1 MNKLTAEQLSDIFKD
16 GENVHIEFKMGKLLP
31 QAIAKVIAAFANTD
45 GGRVIIGYNELHH
58 STCGYTAEDKNII
71 ERSIEQLDPVPK
83 TSVYELTY
91 DENSVL
97 IVDVE
102 ANRRELT
109 FLNGA
114 LYTRVGDTVRVMNDV
129 ALKSAYSTRS
139 PSPENAVYQEMA
151 KMNTKNDA
159 LQREVEKLQKQ
170 LEEHN
175 QWSVRDSKSSFRW
188 AIVFCVL
195 GAFLGAI
202 LGVLTGKLFP

>member
-1 MNKLTAEQLSDIFKD
+1 MKKLTSEQLSDILKA
-16 GENVHIEFKMGKLLP
+16 GENIHIEFKTGRLLP

-45 GGRVIIGYNELHH
+45 GGRIIIGYNEFHQ
-58 STCGYTAEDKNII
+58 STCGYTAEDKSIV
-71 ERSIEQLDPVPK
+71 ERSVTQLDPIPK
-83 TSVYELTY
+83 VSVYELTY
-91 DENSVL
+91 NDNSVL

-139 PSPENAVYQEMA
+139 LSPEKAVYQEMA

-159 LQREVEKLQKQ
+159 LQQEVEKLQKQ

-175 QWSVRDSKSSFRW
+175 QWSIRDSKSSFRW
-188 AIVFCVL
+188 AIAFCVL

-202 LGVLTGKLFP
+202 LGALIGKFFP